1 MLTAAMKVVLVG
13 DTRVGKTCLL
23 TRLTQGVFRD
33 SAATVGAA
41 FQTHTVTTQFG
52 ARTLQIWDTAGQE
65 KYRSLA
71 PMYYRSAH
79 VAILCF
85 DLTNRESFQALG
97 AWADE
102 LAEKGTGELQTII
115 VGCKA
120 DLTDARAVAR
130 EEAQEFAFEKGASHY
145 LECSAKAGSG
155 VADLFTKAAEL
166 LGQGSSIGAPE
177 TAQIA
182 PAPAAGGGECAC

>member
-1 MLTAAMKVVLVG
+1 MKVVLVG
-13 DTRVGKTCLL
+13 DTRVGKTCIL

-41 FQTHTVTTQFG
+41 FQTHTVTTQYG

-79 VAILCF
+79 IAILCF
-85 DLTNRESFQALG
+85 DLTNRESFRALG
-97 AWADE
+97 TWADE

-115 VGCKA
+115 VGCKV
-120 DLTDARAVAR
+120 DLVDARVVAR
-130 EEAQEFAFEKGASHY
+130 DEAQDFAFEKGASHY
-145 LECSAKAGSG
+145 LECSAKSG
-155 VADLFTKAAEL
+155 VGIVDLFTKAAEL
-166 LGQGSSIGAPE
+166 LGPGSSVGAPD

-182 PAPAAGGGECAC
+182 PAPADAGGGCSC

>member
-1 MLTAAMKVVLVG
+1 MKVVLVG

-23 TRLTQGVFRD
+23 TRLTTNAFRD
-33 SAATVGAA
+33 AAATVGAA
-41 FQTHTVTTQFG
+41 FQTHTVATQFG

-79 VAILCF
+79 VAVICF
-85 DLTNRESFQALG
+85 DLTNRESFHALG

-102 LAEKGTGELQTII
+102 LAEKGTGELQTLI

-120 DLTDARAVAR
+120 DLADARAVSR
-130 EEAQEFAFEKGASHY
+130 DEAQEFAFEKGASHY
-145 LECSAKAGSG
+145 IECSAKTGAG
-155 VADLFTKAAEL
+155 VADVFTKVAEL
-166 LGQGSSIGAPE
+166 LGPGSAVGAPE
-177 TAQIA
+177 AAQIA
-182 PAPAAGGGECAC
+182 PAPAAEAGGCC

>member
-1 MLTAAMKVVLVG
+1 MKVVLVG
-13 DTRVGKTCLL
+13 DTRVGKTCIL
-23 TRLTQGVFRD
+23 TRLTTGAFRD

-52 ARTLQIWDTAGQE
+52 VRTLQIWDTAGQE

-97 AWADE
+97 TWADE
-102 LAEKGTGELQTII
+102 LAEKGTGELLTII
-115 VGCKA
+115 VGCKV
-120 DLTDARAVAR
+120 DLVESRAVLQQ
-130 EEAQEFAFEKGASHY
+130 EAQDFAFEKGASHY
-145 LECSAKAGSG
+145 LECSAKTGAGI
-155 VADLFTKAAEL
+155 VDLFTKAAEL
-166 LGQGSSIGAPE
+166 LGAGSTIGATE

-182 PAPAAGGGECAC
+182 QAPAVSDGGCC